1 MSYFENSCKVASSEK
16 KIGLNSSSVAFMDNS
31 MKMLLVEDST
41 LLQEVLF
48 ETISKLKNVLITGTA
63 LSSQKATL
71 LIDTNDFDI
80 LLLDIELV
88 EGTGFDVIRH
98 IKKFSYTFREP
109 IIILL
114 TNHTHPHYR
123 TLAHTLGVN
132 YFFDKSMDFDLV
144 IEAIELEAYRFSSI
158 KH

>member
-1 MSYFENSCKVASSEK
+1 
-16 KIGLNSSSVAFMDNS
+16 

-98 IKKFSYTFREP
+98 IKNS
-109 IIILL
+109 
-114 TNHTHPHYR
+114 
-123 TLAHTLGVN
+123 
-132 YFFDKSMDFDLV
+132 V
-144 IEAIELEAYRFSSI
+144 IHLENQ
-158 KH
+158 